1 MKNFLLIALI
11 FIISSCVN
19 NSLQP
24 DIVSRSDAQKQQYVV
39 FGTVRDIS
47 MVTIEGDREVGAAAG
62 AAIGAAVGKNTTDS
76 EPESDIAA
84 VVGGLV
90 GSAIGSEIGSAV
102 TKKDGVELLIET
114 ESGSFVSIIQEVGNF
129 SYNTGQK
136 VRIIKRNGKS
146 RVIPFELCLM
156 THSISSITNL

>member
-1 MKNFLLIALI
+1 MKNFLLIAII
-11 FIISSCVN
+11 FITSSCVN

-24 DIVSRSDAQKQQYVV
+24 DVVSRSDAQKQQYVV
-39 FGTVRDIS
+39 FGTIMEVS
-47 MVTIEGDREVGAAAG
+47 TVTLDGDREGGAAAG
-62 AAIGAAVGKNTTDS
+62 AAIGAAVGRNTTDS
-76 EPESDIAA
+76 EPESDIAT
-84 VVGGLV
+84 VLGGLV

-114 ESGSFVSIIQEVGNF
+114 ESGSFISIIQEVGNF

-146 RVIPFELCLM
+146 RVIPFE
-156 THSISSITNL
+156 